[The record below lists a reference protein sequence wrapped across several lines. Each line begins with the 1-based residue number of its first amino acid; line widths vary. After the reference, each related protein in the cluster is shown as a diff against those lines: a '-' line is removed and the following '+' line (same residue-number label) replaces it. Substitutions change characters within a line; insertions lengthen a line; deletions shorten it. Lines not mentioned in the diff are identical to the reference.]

1 MNRVLSSSYT
11 NTVEGVIFQKGQF
24 ATSRMSAVI
33 SKGPKAS
40 CIQAAQ
46 DAIAGVDPTGGRTHF
61 RRAGSKDGLIIG
73 NHVFY

>member
-1 MNRVLSSSYT
+1 MSS
-11 NTVEGVIFQKGQF
+11 
-24 ATSRMSAVI
+24 VI

-40 CIQAAQ
+40 CIQAAY
-46 DAIAGVDPTGGRTHF
+46 DALAGVDTTGGATHF